1 MVFSVRQLMKYVLL
15 SSTILLADKVN
26 NDQAAWLH
34 IPVCARVGLNSKV
47 KKKYI
52 RKCKGKDKAESWL
65 RKRLQSTCKQ
75 NYCYGTKWLQKSEYR
90 RERKT
95 KQKTKQNKKQK
106 KKQKKKKKKKHA
118 VDGSVRRSL
127 IQVLTG
133 FALLNFTEKTR
144 ALCFHPTRTEWLK
157 INIL

>member
-1 MVFSVRQLMKYVLL
+1 MVFSVRQLIKYVLL

-65 RKRLQSTCKQ
+65 RKGRLQSTCKQ
-75 NYCYGTKWLQKSEYR
+75 NYYYGWQNDYKKVSIG
-90 RERKT
+90 RKE
-95 KQKTKQNKKQK
+95 KQNKKQNK
-106 KKQKKKKKKKHA
+106 TKKKKKKKKKQQQKNMK
-118 VDGSVRRSL
+118 SL
-127 IQVLTG
+127 Q
-133 FALLNFTEKTR
+133 
-144 ALCFHPTRTEWLK
+144 
-157 INIL
+157 